1 MTTTE
6 TIICPNCE
14 EGSLRL
20 ATYADT
26 FKNGNSTIEVA
37 GLECY
42 VCDHCDAGPQF
53 EQQIRSN
60 HLRVANAKR
69 RAAGLLEGA
78 AIRAIREQLRL
89 SQQDAAQLFGG
100 GANAFSKY
108 ERGEVVQ
115 SDSMDRLLRM
125 GAMYPLLVEELR
137 LLSSMPN
144 AKPMDAA
151 QGYGSGRSVTLDDPN
166 YRSRVL
172 RDRPVVVQFQDYS
185 KRKVA

>member
-1 MTTTE
+1 MTTIDTV
-6 TIICPNCE
+6 ICPNCE

-26 FKNGNSTIEVA
+26 FKNGTSTIEGA

-42 VCDHCDAGPQF
+42 VCSHCDARPQF

-60 HLRVANAKR
+60 HLRVADAKR

-78 AIRAIREQLRL
+78 AIRAIREQLAL
-89 SQQDAAQLFGG
+89 SQHDAAELFGG

-115 SDSMDRLLRM
+115 SDSMDRLLRIV
-125 GAMYPLLVEELR
+125 AMYPLLAEELR
-137 LLSSMPN
+137 LLSAMPK
-144 AKPMDAA
+144 AKPVVAA
-151 QGYGSGRSVTLDDPN
+151 HGYGSGKSVTLDDPN

-172 RDRPVVVQFQDYS
+172 RELPVVVEIQGYS